1 MPTRPLVPDESLR
14 QQMHRNLAAF
24 PRRSHAGEGLTAA
37 AVALVVLGDESQEA
51 CFVITR
57 RASHMR
63 DHAGQWALPGGRLD
77 AGEDAPAAARRETAE
92 EIGLDLA
99 AESVL
104 GLLDDY
110 PTRSGFVIT
119 PVVLWAGLEA
129 RLVPDPA
136 EVAEVYRVP
145 LAELERPEVPR
156 LRPAPEG
163 EHPLISIPMLGTHVH
178 APTAAILYQLREVAL
193 RGRATRVAHY
203 EQPRFAWR

>member
-1 MPTRPLVPDESLR
+1 
-14 QQMHRNLAAF
+14 MHRNLATF

-92 EIGLDLA
+92 EIGLELA

-119 PVVLWAGLEA
+119 PVVLWAGMQA